1 MTRKDYVMI
10 AAIVRELLAD
20 IERESAP
27 MAVCDRTRFFTAG
40 ERLGVRNAT
49 LRMAQVLA
57 NDNPRFDRTR
67 FIEACGLTA

>member
-10 AAIVRELLAD
+10 ADTLRGLLAD

-27 MAVCDRTRFFTAG
+27 MAVCDRTRACLAG

-49 LRMAQVLA
+49 LRMADVLA
-57 NDNPRFDRTR
+57 NDNPRFDRHQ
-67 FIEACGLTA
+67 FLQACSLNA